1 MMQLRSGAAT
11 GPGRVRQVNQD
22 RYLVFDNRLFVVAD
36 GMGGHRGGEVA
47 AQLTVD
53 TLNTSNDVHSSD
65 DLQAAILEAN
75 RTIFQHA
82 ADDPELSGMGTTVTA
97 IALLS
102 NGETD
107 DPLLSIANVGDSR
120 TYRLTPAGFEQLT
133 EDHSVIGELMRDGR
147 ITAEEALQ
155 HRHRSVITRAL
166 GVEPSV
172 EVDIIEVIPTP
183 GDRYLL
189 CSDGLYGEVAD
200 PAIASILRRFADP
213 NEACEE
219 LMAAAITR
227 GGRDNITAVIVD
239 VIDDSDPAYLAS
251 QALGAAPYRGS
262 AALSDN
268 PAGEP
273 TPAQRAAAT
282 NENASTPK
290 AQATKSPKVKHA
302 RKPSPINL
310 RVLLFIAV
318 LAGLGAIVAWVWK
331 NAPESDILPTTTVA
345 TTESSIPAGPVVP
358 VLPSTSPGSETPTT
372 PGTTIAN
379 PTVVPVPAAGTAVS
393 TVTSAAATDS
403 GATNASGAPTTLAP
417 TTTDP
422 FGEPATTKTVTTRT
436 KKK

>member
-1 MMQLRSGAAT
+1 MMQLKSAAVT

-22 RYLVFDNRLFVVAD
+22 RFIVLDNRLFVVAD

-53 TLNTSNDVHSSD
+53 TLNAARDLQSSD
-65 DLQAAILEAN
+65 ELQSAILNAN

-97 IALLS
+97 LALFS
-102 NGETD
+102 EAD
-107 DPLLSIANVGDSR
+107 EPMLSIANVGDSR

-133 EDHSVIGELMRDGR
+133 EDHSVVGELMREGR
-147 ITAEEALQ
+147 ITPEEALQ

-189 CSDGLYGEVAD
+189 CSDGLHGEVND
-200 PAIASILRRFADP
+200 SAIASILRRFANP
-213 NEACEE
+213 TEACEE

-239 VIDDSDPAYLAS
+239 VIDDADPAYIAS
-251 QALGAAPYRGS
+251 QALGAAPALSAMTTS
-262 AALSDN
+262 AALPQSS
-268 PAGEP
+268 AGP
-273 TPAQRAAAT
+273 SAASVAAT
-282 NENASTPK
+282 KKTARPV
-290 AQATKSPKVKHA
+290 KVKRA

-310 RVLLFIAV
+310 RVLLFVAL
-318 LAGLGAIVAWVWK
+318 LAGLVAIVVWVWK
-331 NAPESDILPTTTVA
+331 NAPDSDVVPTTTEV
-345 TTESSIPAGPVVP
+345 TTGSSTSAGPTETGSTLPGGTSAGNVSTP
-358 VLPSTSPGSETPTT
+358 LNPGAEASTQPSTRSSTPIGLSATINPASPV
-372 PGTTIAN
+372 
-379 PTVVPVPAAGTAVS
+379 TVEPV
-393 TVTSAAATDS
+393 
-403 GATNASGAPTTLAP
+403 P

-422 FGEPATTKTVTTRT
+422 FAMPTTPTTTPTTNTSRT
-436 KKK
+436 RK